1 MVGNARVGSTAFGG
15 GLCQV
20 LGGRAVAWLVHP
32 GNGRAV
38 GPQEGAGRLQDR
50 RGKVRGRGWA
60 GGQEALPAGQEERDG
75 EAACSQ
81 KFGSQLRPSAP
92 PTCAPGKASPL

>member
-1 MVGNARVGSTAFGG
+1 M
-15 GLCQV
+15 
-20 LGGRAVAWLVHP
+20 
-32 GNGRAV
+32 
-38 GPQEGAGRLQDR
+38 
-50 RGKVRGRGWA
+50 RGRGWA